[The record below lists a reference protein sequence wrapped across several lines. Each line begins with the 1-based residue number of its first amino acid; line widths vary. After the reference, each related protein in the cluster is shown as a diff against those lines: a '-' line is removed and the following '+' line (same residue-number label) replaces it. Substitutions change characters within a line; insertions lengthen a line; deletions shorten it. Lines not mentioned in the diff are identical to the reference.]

1 MKTPNEKYENDQ
13 SYRRLVDTLEALVVQ
28 AEFTPSE
35 IREACM
41 LACIRHE
48 RYRRIRLGVISAEAE
63 KAMEVLETEF
73 LTQRNFF

>member
-1 MKTPNEKYENDQ
+1 MKNPNEKYENDHN
-13 SYRRLVDTLEALVVQ
+13 YRRLVDMLEALIHQ

-48 RYRRIRLGVISAEAE
+48 HYRRIRPVIISEEAAR
-63 KAMEVLETEF
+63 AMEVLEAEF
-73 LTQRNFF
+73 LTQQNF

>member
-13 SYRRLVDTLEALVVQ
+13 SYRQLVDMLTALIHQ

-48 RYRRIRLGVISAEAE
+48 QYRRMRPVVISAEAAA
-63 KAMEVLETEF
+63 AMEILESEF
-73 LTQRNFF
+73 LAQRNF

>member
-1 MKTPNEKYENDQ
+1 MKTPKEKYANDPN
-13 SYRRLVDTLEALVVQ
+13 YRLLVDMLEALIVQ

-48 RYRRIRLGVISAEAE
+48 QYRRMRPVVISAEAAA
-63 KAMEVLETEF
+63 AMEILETEF
-73 LTQRNFF
+73 LAQRNF

>member
-1 MKTPNEKYENDQ
+1 MKTPKEKYANDHN
-13 SYRRLVDTLEALVVQ
+13 YRRLVDMLEALIVQ

-35 IREACM
+35 ILEACM

-48 RYRRIRLGVISAEAE
+48 HYRRIRLGAISAEAE

-73 LTQRNFF
+73 LTQRNF

>member
-1 MKTPNEKYENDQ
+1 MKTPNEKYANDHN
-13 SYRRLVDTLEALVVQ
+13 YRRLVDMLEALIVQ

-48 RYRRIRLGVISAEAE
+48 LYRRVRPVVISAEAAR
-63 KAMEVLETEF
+63 AMEVLETEF
-73 LTQRNFF
+73 LTQRNF

>member
-1 MKTPNEKYENDQ
+1 MKTPKEKYANDNN
-13 SYRRLVDTLEALVVQ
+13 YRRLVDMLEALIVQ

-48 RYRRIRLGVISAEAE
+48 RYRRIRPVVISAEAAR
-63 KAMEVLETEF
+63 AMEVLETEF
-73 LTQRNFF
+73 LTQRNF

>member
-1 MKTPNEKYENDQ
+1 MKNPNEKYENDNN
-13 SYRRLVDTLEALVVQ
+13 YRHLVDMLTALIHQ

-48 RYRRIRLGVISAEAE
+48 HYRRIRPVVISAEAAR
-63 KAMEVLETEF
+63 AMDVLESEF
-73 LTQRNFF
+73 LTRRNF

>member
-1 MKTPNEKYENDQ
+1 MKTPKEKYANDNN
-13 SYRRLVDTLEALVVQ
+13 YRRLVDMLEALIVQ

-48 RYRRIRLGVISAEAE
+48 HYRRIRPVVISAEAAA
-63 KAMEVLETEF
+63 AMEILETEF
-73 LTQRNFF
+73 LARRNF

>member
-1 MKTPNEKYENDQ
+1 M
-13 SYRRLVDTLEALVVQ
+13 LEALIVE

-48 RYRRIRLGVISAEAE
+48 HYWRISPVVISAEAAR
-63 KAMEVLETEF
+63 AMEVLETEF
-73 LTQRNFF
+73 LAKRNF

>member
-1 MKTPNEKYENDQ
+1 MKTPKEKYANDPN
-13 SYRRLVDTLEALVVQ
+13 YRRLVDMLEALIHQ

-48 RYRRIRLGVISAEAE
+48 QYRRVRPVVISAEAAR
-63 KAMEVLETEF
+63 AMEVLETEF
-73 LTQRNFF
+73 LTQRNF

>member
-1 MKTPNEKYENDQ
+1 MKTPKEKYANDPN
-13 SYRRLVDTLEALVVQ
+13 YRLLVDMLEALIVQ

-48 RYRRIRLGVISAEAE
+48 QYRRMRPVVISAEAAA
-63 KAMEVLETEF
+63 AMEILESEF
-73 LTQRNFF
+73 LTRRNF

>member
-1 MKTPNEKYENDQ
+1 MKTPEEKYTNDPN
-13 SYRRLVDTLEALVVQ
+13 YRRVVDMLEALIVN

-48 RYRRIRLGVISAEAE
+48 HYRRIRPVVISAEAAR
-63 KAMEVLETEF
+63 AMDVLETEF
-73 LTQRNFF
+73 LTQRNF

>member
-1 MKTPNEKYENDQ
+1 MKNPNEKYANDNN
-13 SYRRLVDTLEALVVQ
+13 YRRLVDMLEALIVQ

-48 RYRRIRLGVISAEAE
+48 HYRRIRPVVISAEAAR
-63 KAMEVLETEF
+63 AMDVLEAEF
-73 LTQRNFF
+73 LTQRNF

>member
-1 MKTPNEKYENDQ
+1 MKNPNEKYENDH
-13 SYRRLVDTLEALVVQ
+13 SYRQLVDMLTALIHQ

-48 RYRRIRLGVISAEAE
+48 HYRRIRPVVISAEAAR
-63 KAMEVLETEF
+63 AMEVLEAEF
-73 LTQRNFF
+73 LTQQNF

>member
-1 MKTPNEKYENDQ
+1 MKTPEEKYTTDPN
-13 SYRRLVDTLEALVVQ
+13 YRLLVDTLEALIVK

-48 RYRRIRLGVISAEAE
+48 HYRRIRPVVISAEAAR
-63 KAMEVLETEF
+63 AMEVLETEF
-73 LTQRNFF
+73 LTQRNF

>member
-1 MKTPNEKYENDQ
+1 MKTPEEKYANDNN
-13 SYRRLVDTLEALVVQ
+13 YRRLVDMLEALIIQ

-48 RYRRIRLGVISAEAE
+48 HYRRIRPVVISAEA
-63 KAMEVLETEF
+63 ARALDVLETEF
-73 LTQRNFF
+73 LTQRNF

>member
-1 MKTPNEKYENDQ
+1 MKTPNEKYENDNN
-13 SYRRLVDTLEALVVQ
+13 YRQLVDTLTALIQQ

-48 RYRRIRLGVISAEAE
+48 HYRRVRPVVISAEAAR
-63 KAMEVLETEF
+63 AMDVLESEF
-73 LTQRNFF
+73 LTRRNF

>member
-1 MKTPNEKYENDQ
+1 MKSPNEKYENDNN
-13 SYRRLVDTLEALVVQ
+13 YRQLVDMLTALIHQ

-48 RYRRIRLGVISAEAE
+48 HYRRIRPVVISAEAAR
-63 KAMEVLETEF
+63 AMEVLETEF
-73 LTQRNFF
+73 LTQRNF